1 MTPYQFGIKIAGDL
15 NSGLGSAMN
24 AQLGKMWKAPAFK
37 PAQPTSQTPAQLGGR
52 VAAAASANAFGMAP
66 KPAPAPAP
74 APQAQPAPTNDHYYL
89 PQDQH
94 GFAYGPRGGNPAYAA
109 DPKHFRNSPAHEAYL
124 NKVRQQY
131 PKAPVG
137 GALLD
142 VRDAQGTDAAEQK
155 WQGFVNQYPVK

>member
-1 MTPYQFGIKIAGDL
+1 MTPYMFGVKVAADL

-24 AQLGKMWKAPAFK
+24 AQIGKMWKAPAPK
-37 PAQPTSQTPAQLGGR
+37 PAQPASQTPAQLGSRFAGG
-52 VAAAASANAFGMAP
+52 AASMAP
-66 KPAPAPAP
+66 KPTPVP
-74 APQAQPAPTNDHYYL
+74 APQAQPAPANDHYYL

-109 DPKHFRNSPAHEAYL
+109 DPKHFRNSPAHAAYL
-124 NKVRQQY
+124 NKVRQKY